1 MSQNDIQRNKLR
13 YLESRN
19 LDHFH
24 SIGNKHIKQFLMT
37 SWLSMRNWDIM
48 LESHREGLI
57 EKTVYGDEKSV
68 KSMSF
73 ASAVSSFLNFPW
85 N

>member
-1 MSQNDIQRNKLR
+1 
-13 YLESRN
+13 
-19 LDHFH
+19 
-24 SIGNKHIKQFLMT
+24 
-37 SWLSMRNWDIM
+37 MRNWDTM
-48 LESHREGLI
+48 LESHREGLV